1 MKNDLGIDPI
11 TIRVG
16 GLVRHSVTSLYSH
29 LVTRPTGRAVRLA
42 IERQITEVG
51 TTVISLMDLSEVTV
65 LDFSCADEVVAKLA
79 RRYLGPDRPGEAF
92 FVLRGVSTQ
101 HRDPLE
107 EVLRRQ
113 SLAMVAETGEGR
125 FELLG
130 DVSPAEEGAWGV
142 LESRG
147 RVTVVE
153 AEMIFSQEAVRAGL
167 RGIVERRLAFQ
178 QPSSGDY
185 HALSALV
192 RDLT

>member
-65 LDFSCADEVVAKLA
+65 LDFSCADEVVAKLV

-92 FVLRGVSTQ
+92 FVLRGVSSQ

-125 FELLG
+125 FVLLG

-147 RVTVVE
+147 RVTAVE
-153 AEMIFSQEAVRAGL
+153 AQMVFTEEAVRAGL